1 MAVNRIWVIA
11 ESFEGK
17 PLTISLELLTAA
29 RTLGSSVE
37 AVVWGAD
44 GEAVAGQ
51 LGAYCATKVYNAGD
65 VGQHL
70 PGVAVASALADAI
83 KGGDA
88 PDAILVP
95 TTYDG
100 RDIAGRLS
108 VKLDQPV
115 LTNIVGLTEE
125 GGSLVTEHAIFG
137 GNQILHAKFT
147 SGGPGIFV
155 IRAKSFGAEESG
167 GAA

>member
-1 MAVNRIWVIA
+1 MPVNRIWVLA

-29 RTLGSSVE
+29 RSLGSTVE

-51 LGAYCATKVYNAGD
+51 LGAYGATKVYNAGD
-65 VGQHL
+65 IGQNL
-70 PGVAVASALADAI
+70 PGVAVASALADTI
-83 KGGDA
+83 TGGDA

-108 VKLDQPV
+108 VKLDKPV
-115 LTNIVGLTEE
+115 LTNIVGL
-125 GGSLVTEHAIFG
+125 S
-137 GNQILHAKFT
+137 
-147 SGGPGIFV
+147 
-155 IRAKSFGAEESG
+155 ESG
-167 GAA
+167 GALVSEHAVFCWESIPYIQIYLHCVTHV

>member
-1 MAVNRIWVIA
+1 MPVNRIWVLA

-29 RTLGSSVE
+29 RTLGSTVE

-44 GEAVAGQ
+44 GDAVAAE
-51 LGAYCATKVYNAGD
+51 LGKYGAT
-65 VGQHL
+65 
-70 PGVAVASALADAI
+70 

-88 PDAILVP
+88 PDAILIP

-108 VKLDQPV
+108 VKLDKPV
-115 LTNIVGLTEE
+115 LTNIVGLAEA
-125 GGSLVTEHAIFG
+125 GGKLV
-137 GNQILHAKFT
+137 
-147 SGGPGIFV
+147 
-155 IRAKSFGAEESG
+155 
-167 GAA
+167 